1 MRTCLSQHLGEQ
13 VLCKGWIASWEDL
26 EGLSTRR
33 LVVSNPVIR
42 RPDRNLR
49 FEDQVL
55 LSKEHHLNLFIKHQ
69 DLPQYDTTFQL
80 HEPIQF
86 SGVVQEYLRADG
98 TTDFGVYAGRQST
111 LPFEIQKICLAV
123 YESSA
128 ASEATHHLIRTH
140 ALPKAEQLLK
150 DLEDAGDMLP
160 TFRETYS
167 SYKQML
173 EELVLDCR
181 FVLGLV
187 KSRHYRRR
195 NRHRPSALQQIRDL
209 SS

>member
-1 MRTCLSQHLGEQ
+1 
-13 VLCKGWIASWEDL
+13 
-26 EGLSTRR
+26 
-33 LVVSNPVIR
+33 
-42 RPDRNLR
+42 
-49 FEDQVL
+49 
-55 LSKEHHLNLFIKHQ
+55 
-69 DLPQYDTTFQL
+69 
-80 HEPIQF
+80 
-86 SGVVQEYLRADG
+86 VVQEYLRADG
-98 TTDFGVYAGRQST
+98 TNDFGVYAGRQST

>member
-1 MRTCLSQHLGEQ
+1 MRSGLSQHLGEQ
-13 VLCKGWIASWEDL
+13 VLCKGWIAFWEDL

-42 RPDRNLR
+42 RADRNLR
-49 FEDQVL
+49 FDDQVV
-55 LSKEHHLNLFIKHQ
+55 LSKEHHLNLFINHQ

-86 SGVVQEYLRADG
+86 SGVVQEYSRADG
-98 TTDFGVYAGRQST
+98 TTDFGVYADRQST
-111 LPFEIQKICLAV
+111 LPFEIEKVCLAV

-167 SYKQML
+167 SNKQML
-173 EELVLDCR
+173 EKLVL
-181 FVLGLV
+181 
-187 KSRHYRRR
+187 
-195 NRHRPSALQQIRDL
+195 AL
-209 SS
+209 

>member
-1 MRTCLSQHLGEQ
+1 MRNGLSQHLGEQ
-13 VLCKGWIASWEDL
+13 VLCKGWIAFWKDL
-26 EGLSTRR
+26 KGLSTRR

-42 RPDRNLR
+42 KADRNLR

-86 SGVVQEYLRADG
+86 SGVVMEYLRADG
-98 TTDFGVYAGRQST
+98 TTDFAVSAGRQST
-111 LPFEIQKICLAV
+111 LPFEIQKVCLAV
-123 YESSA
+123 YESHA
-128 ASEATHHLIRTH
+128 ASQATHHLIRTH

-150 DLEDAGDMLP
+150 DLEESGNMLP

-173 EELVLDCR
+173 EELILDCR
-181 FVLGLV
+181 YVLGLV
-187 KSRHYRRR
+187 KSRHYRRKS
-195 NRHRPSALQQIRDL
+195 RHRPSALQQIRNLD
-209 SS
+209 S

>member
-1 MRTCLSQHLGEQ
+1 MRSGLSQHLGKQ

-33 LVVSNPVIR
+33 VVVSNPVIR

-55 LSKEHHLNLFIKHQ
+55 LSREHHLNLFIKHQ

-86 SGVVQEYLRADG
+86 SGVVQEYSRADG

-111 LPFEIQKICLAV
+111 LPFEIQKVCLV
-123 YESSA
+123 VGESYV
-128 ASEATHHLIRTH
+128 EEPRLEQLFRHTL
-140 ALPKAEQLLK
+140 LPKAEQLLE
-150 DLEDAGDMLP
+150 DLEEAGDRIP
-160 TFRETYS
+160 TFRGTYS
-167 SYKQML
+167 TYKEKLQETIQTIRL
-173 EELVLDCR
+173 ILVHIH
-181 FVLGLV
+181 
-187 KSRHYRRR
+187 SRSYRRR
-195 NRHRPSALQQIRDL
+195 NRHRPCALDRMREL
-209 SS
+209 GS